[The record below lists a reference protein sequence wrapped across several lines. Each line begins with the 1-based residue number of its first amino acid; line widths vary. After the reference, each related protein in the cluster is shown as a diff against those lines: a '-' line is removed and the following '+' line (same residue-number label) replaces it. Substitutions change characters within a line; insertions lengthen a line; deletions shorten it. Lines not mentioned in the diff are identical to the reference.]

1 MYCSAARA
9 GLPINGPILHVA
21 DKRLLEI
28 LDLAH
33 FLAHLP

>member
-1 MYCSAARA
+1 
-9 GLPINGPILHVA
+9 LPINRPIMYVA
-21 DKRLLEI
+21 DKRLLDI